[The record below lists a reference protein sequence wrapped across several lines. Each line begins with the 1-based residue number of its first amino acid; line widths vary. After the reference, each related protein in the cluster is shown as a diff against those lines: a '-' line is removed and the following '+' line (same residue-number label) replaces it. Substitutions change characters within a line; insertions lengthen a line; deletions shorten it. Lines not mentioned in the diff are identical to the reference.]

1 MSTETHEP
9 AVVAEPASGGKG
21 AKPPRR
27 RGPWARLVQ
36 YYREIVNELRKVIWP
51 GRNEMFTYVV
61 VVLVFVVFVTA
72 VVASLDFGLTKAVI
86 GIFG

>member
-9 AVVAEPASGGKG
+9 AVAAQPAAGGRG
-21 AKPPRR
+21 APPRR
-27 RGPWARLVQ
+27 PNIFRRMVQ
-36 YYREIVNELRKVIWP
+36 YYREVVSELRKVIWP
-51 GRNEMFTYVV
+51 GRHELFTYSV

-72 VVASLDFGLTKAVI
+72 VVASLDYGLTKAVL

>member
-27 RGPWARLVQ
+27 RGPWSRLVQ

>member
-1 MSTETHEP
+1 MSTETHDS
-9 AVVAEPASGGKG
+9 AVAAEPLAGGRG

-27 RGPWARLVQ
+27 GSYWHRLRQ
-36 YYREIVNELRKVIWP
+36 YYREVVSELRKVIWP
-51 GRNEMFTYVV
+51 GRNELVTYVI

-72 VVASLDFGLTKAVI
+72 FVASLDYGLTKAVL

>member
-9 AVVAEPASGGKG
+9 AVVAEPAVGGRGGKS
-21 AKPPRR
+21 PRR
-27 RGPWARLVQ
+27 PGLWHRIRQ
-36 YYREIVNELRKVIWP
+36 YYREVVSELRKVIWP
-51 GRNEMFTYVV
+51 GRNELITYVV

-72 VVASLDFGLTKAVI
+72 FVAGLDYGLTKAVI

>member
-1 MSTETHEP
+1 MATETHEP
-9 AVVAEPASGGKG
+9 AVVAEPAAGGRG

-27 RGPWARLVQ
+27 GLWGRIVQ
-36 YYREIVNELRKVIWP
+36 YYREVISELRKVIWP
-51 GRNEMFTYVV
+51 GRNEMFTYTI

-72 VVASLDFGLTKAVI
+72 VVASLDFGLTRAVL

>member
-1 MSTETHEP
+1 MSTETREP

-27 RGPWARLVQ
+27 RGPWGRLVQ

>member
-9 AVVAEPASGGKG
+9 AVVPQPAAGGRG
-21 AKPPRR
+21 ARPPRPGIWR
-27 RGPWARLVQ
+27 RLVQ
-36 YYREIVNELRKVIWP
+36 YYREIVSELRKVIWP
-51 GRNEMFTYVV
+51 GRNELFTYVV

-72 VVASLDFGLTKAVI
+72 VVASLDFGLTRAVL

>member
-9 AVVAEPASGGKG
+9 AVVAEPATGGRG

-27 RGPWARLVQ
+27 GGPWRRLVQ
-36 YYREIVNELRKVIWP
+36 YYREVISELHKVIWP
-51 GRNEMFTYVV
+51 GRHELFTYVV
-61 VVLVFVVFVTA
+61 VVLVFVIFVTA
-72 VVASLDFGLTKAVI
+72 FVAGLDYGLTKAVL